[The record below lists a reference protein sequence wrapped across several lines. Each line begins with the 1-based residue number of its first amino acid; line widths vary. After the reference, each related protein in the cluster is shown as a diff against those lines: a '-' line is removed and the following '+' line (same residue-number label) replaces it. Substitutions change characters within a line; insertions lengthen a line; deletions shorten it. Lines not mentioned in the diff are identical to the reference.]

1 MKMAKEM
8 AREDEILDLNNGVLQ
23 HTHVY
28 VPAVLVFQYSL
39 PYGKQSHNGVNA
51 KYPSNKLKMGSSH
64 TSNRCKS
71 LKSHA
76 CNRPE

>member
-39 PYGKQSHNGVNA
+39 TYGKQSHNGVNA
-51 KYPSNKLKMGSSH
+51 KYPSKKLKWDPLIQATDVSH
-64 TSNRCKS
+64 
-71 LKSHA
+71 
-76 CNRPE
+76 

>member
-39 PYGKQSHNGVNA
+39 
-51 KYPSNKLKMGSSH
+51 
-64 TSNRCKS
+64 T
-71 LKSHA
+71 
-76 CNRPE
+76 

>member
-28 VPAVLVFQYSL
+28 VPVILVFQYSL
-39 PYGKQSHNGVNA
+39 TYGKQSHNGVNA
-51 KYPSNKLKMGSSH
+51 KYLSCKLKMGSSH

-71 LKSHA
+71 LKLS
-76 CNRPE
+76 CL